1 MAMDEMRPVRPWAKK
16 GRRCMATWQL
26 RPENFWP
33 LNLAKGRSFFG
44 TAWSCWVLFRNRPAA
59 CEKSATRQSEYA
71 KMWRSCWSHWVED
84 VSNVLYVSVYLCA
97 FTNPI
102 LLRYIT
108 GWWCQRYMVTY
119 ASTYNCL
126 YTLGCVTQPDQHHD
140 VQAGCLLFK
149 RPQQVRKLS
158 WHRRFQ
164 LGVLSMWPGS
174 SCWWSCWV
182 WPQRNWAVFKTPA
195 GRWL

>member
-1 MAMDEMRPVRPWAKK
+1 MDEMRPVRPWAKK

-140 VQAGCLLFK
+140 VQATSAGSQAVLAPPFPAGCSVHVAGFIMLMVMLGMAAK
-149 RPQQVRKLS
+149 KLS
-158 WHRRFQ
+158 SVQ
-164 LGVLSMWPGS
+164 NP
-174 SCWWSCWV
+174 CW
-182 WPQRNWAVFKTPA
+182 
-195 GRWL
+195 